1 MIGDRRVPIIFVEGI
16 KKADAIIT
24 AARSA
29 GVEVLVVAISGVWNF
44 LSGGPIPPDFSHSR
58 RVANRVG

>member
-44 LSGGPIPPDFSHSR
+44 LSGGPIPLDFSHSR